1 MKTQK
6 LTTQRGD
13 TCWLDIPIP
22 KNFQYD
28 ESLFNSKMTLDDNGV
43 IISDVKLLKDTP
55 RKSIFGLNN
64 VGIINDKIELKFSG
78 KILGDDY
85 FEGITLDTIPI
96 VVKEINNICG
106 MNISVDGILTEST
119 MRTFDNTFN
128 IPLDESDKMGEY
140 VKSLQFG
147 SVGNSKL
154 GVTGYGDESVV
165 FKLETTTTKNRIL
178 FYDKIAQIQKEDKE
192 FYRIYNTDRF
202 IDTLRCELNVVGLDK
217 MRQFY
222 DLPKGI
228 KPSLG
233 NILHQKNNQVL
244 KQFSRFVDI
253 KSSQQLL
260 FSVDNLKSMEYKD
273 KREMHQRFFIEYHYN
288 LFKGNVDKIFEL
300 YKETYS
306 DGRVP
311 SREQKIV
318 KKMVKEIET
327 KKISRKTKLIYTDKF
342 NEIHKKLQSL

>member
-1 MKTQK
+1 MGVGVVFIIALFVWFSKDLPTPSK
-6 LTTQRGD
+6 VVRRDGYSSKVYDRNGNALY
-13 TCWLDIPIP
+13 DI
-22 KNFQYD
+22 YD
-28 ESLFNSKMTLDDNGV
+28 EAKRDPV
-43 IISDVKLLKDTP
+43 A
-55 RKSIFGLNN
+55 
-64 VGIINDKIELKFSG
+64 
-78 KILGDDY
+78 
-85 FEGITLDTIPI
+85 
-96 VVKEINNICG
+96 
-106 MNISVDGILTEST
+106 
-119 MRTFDNTFN
+119 FDNVPDYLKKAT
-128 IPLDESDKMGEY
+128 
-140 VKSLQFG
+140 VA
-147 SVGNSKL
+147 V
-154 GVTGYGDESVV
+154 
-165 FKLETTTTKNRIL
+165 
-178 FYDKIAQIQKEDKE
+178 EDKE

-222 DLPKGI
+222 DLPKII

-233 NILHQKNNQVL
+233 NILLQKNNQVL

-311 SREQKIV
+311 SREQKVV
-318 KKMVKEIET
+318 KKIVKEIET
-327 KKISRKTKLIYTDKF
+327 KRISRKTKLIYTDKF
-342 NEIHKKLQSL
+342 NEIHKKLQTL

>member
-85 FEGITLDTIPI
+85 FEGITLDTIPT
-96 VVKEINNICG
+96 VVKEINKVTG

-128 IPLDESDKMGEY
+128 ILLDETDKIGEY
-140 VKSLQFG
+140 VKSLNFG
-147 SVGNSKL
+147 SVGTQKL
-154 GVTGYGDESVV
+154 GVTGYGDDSVV
-165 FKLETTTTKNRIL
+165 FKLDTTSTKNRII
-178 FYDKIAQIQKEDKE
+178 FYNKLVEIQSKDKE

-202 IDTLRCELNVVGLDK
+202 IDTLRCELNVVGLEK
-217 MRQFY
+217 MRNFY
-222 DLPKGI
+222 NIPTYK

-233 NILHQKNNQVL
+233 DILTSKNNCIS

-311 SREQKIV
+311 SREKSIV
-318 KKMVKEIET
+318 KKMVKQIEN
-327 KKISRKTKLIYTDKF
+327 KKISKKTKLIYTDKF
-342 NEIHKKLQSL
+342 NEINKKLQTL